1 MRHFAFEGEVDNGES
16 AMKYPK
22 LRGMVLLCLFTLA
35 TAANGG
41 GLLGGK
47 GGDKGL
53 AVGAVGDAVK
63 GLTLSDADV
72 AKLGAE
78 AALAFDKQNK
88 IAQPK
93 STYSARVDQLARQ
106 LGNYDGLKLNFKVYL
121 DDTVNAF
128 ALPDGSIRIY
138 SGLLDKFDDHE
149 LLFVIGHEIG
159 HVKHGHSKKRFKTAY
174 LASAARKG
182 VASNNSAAGSLA
194 GSELGGV
201 VEAVVNAQFSQQNE
215 LESDGYGFDLLK
227 AKKVDPQA
235 AVSALEKLAKLGG
248 GKGSILSTHPDPKKR
263 AEKLR
268 KRL

>member
-1 MRHFAFEGEVDNGES
+1 
-16 AMKYPK
+16 MKHLK
-22 LRGMVLLCLFTLA
+22 LYGMGLLCLLWLA
-35 TAANGG
+35 GAANAG

-53 AVGAVGDAVK
+53 AIGAVGDAVK

-72 AKLGAE
+72 AKLGAD

-93 STYSARVDQLARQ
+93 STYSARVDRLAAQLR
-106 LGNYDGLKLNFKVYL
+106 NYDGLKLNFKVYL
-121 DDTVNAF
+121 DDSVNAF

-138 SGLLDKFDDHE
+138 SGLLDKFDDNE

-182 VASNNSAAGSLA
+182 VASRDNAAGSLA
-194 GSELGGV
+194 SSELGGV

-227 AKKVDPQA
+227 AKKVDPKA
-235 AVSALEKLAKLGG
+235 AVTALEKLAKLGG
-248 GKGSILSTHPDPKKR
+248 GKGSILSSHPDPKKR
-263 AEKLR
+263 ADKLR
-268 KRL
+268 NRV

>member
-1 MRHFAFEGEVDNGES
+1 MSCTR
-16 AMKYPK
+16 
-22 LRGMVLLCLFTLA
+22 LA
-35 TAANGG
+35 VA
-41 GLLGGK
+41 GLLGLCLMSTGAHAGGLFGK
-47 GGDKGL
+47 DKGL

-63 GLTLSDADV
+63 GLTLTDADV

-78 AALAFDKQNK
+78 AALAFDGQNRVAPK
-88 IAQPK
+88 K
-93 STYSARVDQLARQ
+93 STYSSRVDKLAAR
-106 LGNYDGLKLNFKVYL
+106 LGNYDGLALNYKVYL

-138 SGLLDKFDDHE
+138 SGLLDKFNDDE

-182 VASNNSAAGSLA
+182 VASGDNAAGAVA

-215 LESDGYGFDLLK
+215 LESDGYGFDLLR
-227 AKKVDPQA
+227 AKKVDPHA
-235 AVSALEKLAKLGG
+235 AVTALEKLAKLGG
-248 GKGSILSTHPDPKKR
+248 GKGSILSTHPDPQKR
-263 AEKLR
+263 ADKLR
-268 KRL
+268 KRI